1 TDEVLE
7 FIASVKAG
15 YRKNGKL
22 MMNSQTELALR
33 KIKDSNGQ
41 YLWEKSL
48 QIGGPSSFDGKSI
61 LINES
66 MPDLGAGKRF
76 MGFGD
81 MSYYTI
87 ADRGNMGILRM
98 GEKYADFGQVGFR
111 IDKRVDAKLTL
122 PEAYKYM
129 KNA

>member
-1 TDEVLE
+1 
-7 FIASVKAG
+7 
-15 YRKNGKL
+15 
-22 MMNSQTELALR
+22 
-33 KIKDSNGQ
+33 
-41 YLWEKSL
+41 
-48 QIGGPSSFDGKSI
+48 
-61 LINES
+61 
-66 MPDLGAGKRF
+66 

-98 GEKYADFGQVGFR
+98 GEKYADYGQVGFR

-122 PEAYKYM
+122 PEAYKYR